1 LDILN
6 FTSLKQVIVTL
17 KLTVTYATFPKHLR
31 ILNRIIDKGV
41 EKMTTNQKRALRRSK
56 SNRIL
61 AGVCGGLA
69 EFFGISS
76 FWFRL
81 ALIIALI
88 PGGVPGILIYL
99 ILWMIIP
106 GE

>member
-1 LDILN
+1 M
-6 FTSLKQVIVTL
+6 VIDNKKV
-17 KLTVTYATFPKHLR
+17 
-31 ILNRIIDKGV
+31 
-41 EKMTTNQKRALRRSK
+41 LRRSRN
-56 SNRIL
+56 NRML

-81 ALIIALI
+81 GMLIAFI
-88 PGGVPGILIYL
+88 PGGVPGVLIYL
-99 ILWMIIP
+99 LMWMMIP

>member
-1 LDILN
+1 
-6 FTSLKQVIVTL
+6 VTVTY
-17 KLTVTYATFPKHLR
+17 KVTVTYATFSKYYR

-81 ALIIALI
+81 ALIIAFI
-88 PGGVPGILIYL
+88 PGACQVF
-99 ILWMIIP
+99 
-106 GE
+106 

>member
-1 LDILN
+1 M
-6 FTSLKQVIVTL
+6 S
-17 KLTVTYATFPKHLR
+17 AS
-31 ILNRIIDKGV
+31 
-41 EKMTTNQKRALRRSK
+41 QKRALRRSK
-56 SNRIL
+56 NNRII

-81 ALIIALI
+81 ALIIAFI

-99 ILWMIIP
+99 ILWIIIP